1 MKTKGIPLNMP
12 CSDPEGC
19 KHFKDAMKAAERIK
33 KLESKYEDT
42 QQLRQK
48 SAKMIITIV
57 RLNEQ
62 IRELKQ
68 IIMDIEDY
76 ATINFDET
84 LLQLIEG
91 LKDGKNRRD
100 ILYGKT

>member
-1 MKTKGIPLNMP
+1 MN
-12 CSDPEGC
+12 
-19 KHFKDAMKAAERIK
+19 
-33 KLESKYEDT
+33 ESKKYMDEEKAEEDCW
-42 QQLRQK
+42 
-48 SAKMIITIV
+48 SAQDEEIE
-57 RLNEQ
+57 R
-62 IRELKQ
+62 LKQ

-76 ATINFDET
+76 ATINFDEK

>member
-1 MKTKGIPLNMP
+1 MKESNKYIN
-12 CSDPEGC
+12 EE
-19 KHFKDAMKAAERIK
+19 KAEEDCWSAQDEEIK
-33 KLESKYEDT
+33 
-42 QQLRQK
+42 R
-48 SAKMIITIV
+48 
-57 RLNEQ
+57 
-62 IRELKQ
+62 LKQ